1 MYLHEK
7 PFGWTDNGKCEQ
19 CNEYIKLCCKLYRE
33 TMTVGLLSDDTWEVS
48 QWISI
53 RSRTLKA
60 AASFCLHHEG
70 CLGYDLM
77 CFY

>member
-7 PFGWTDNGKCEQ
+7 PFERTDNGKCEQ

-48 QWISI
+48 Q
-53 RSRTLKA
+53 
-60 AASFCLHHEG
+60 
-70 CLGYDLM
+70 
-77 CFY
+77 

>member
-7 PFGWTDNGKCEQ
+7 PFGWNGKCEQ

-48 QWISI
+48 Q
-53 RSRTLKA
+53 
-60 AASFCLHHEG
+60 
-70 CLGYDLM
+70 
-77 CFY
+77 